1 MNFSAAEFK
10 LLRGAHLY
18 APADLGVQDVLI
30 TRGKV
35 IAIAPDIASD
45 IVPDCE
51 VIELHGQL
59 LCPGLID
66 QHIHLIGGGGEAG
79 PTTRTPEVAL
89 SRLVEAGITTAIG
102 LLGTDAVTRH
112 PESLLAKTRALNE
125 EGITAYMLTGAYRLP
140 SPTITGSVERD
151 VALIDRVIGVKCAVS
166 DHRSSAPNEHIL
178 ANMAAQARVGGLLGG
193 KAGISV
199 FHMGSSNKLLEP
211 LYRILENG
219 DVPIGKLLPTHVNRS
234 EALFEAA
241 LAFARQ
247 GGHIDITSGITQPI
261 APAQAIDMARKA
273 GVPMSQLTVS
283 SDGNGSQPVFDA
295 KGNLSGIGVA
305 GFASLL
311 ETLVALVQ
319 HYDYSLAAALE
330 PFTCSVAAFLGLA
343 DKGEIAVGK
352 DADFIVLTPELSLER
367 VYAGGRCMVVG
378 GKACV
383 KGTFE

>member
-10 LLRGAHLY
+10 LLRGAYLY
-18 APADLGVQDVLI
+18 APEDLGVQDVLI
-30 TRGKV
+30 ARGKI
-35 IAIAPDIASD
+35 IAVAPAIPCD

-51 VIELHGQL
+51 VIELQGQL

-79 PTTRTPEVAL
+79 PTTRTPEVSL

-151 VALIDRVIGVKCAVS
+151 VALIDRVIGVKCAIA
-166 DHRSSAPNEHIL
+166 DHRSSAPDESVL
-178 ANMAAQARVGGLLGG
+178 ANMAAQSRVGGLLGG

-211 LYRILENG
+211 LYRILENS

-241 LAFARQ
+241 LVFALR
-247 GGHIDITSGITQPI
+247 GGHIDITSGIPEPI
-261 APAQAIDMARKA
+261 APAQAIDRARKA

-305 GFASLL
+305 GFSSLL
-311 ETLVALVQ
+311 ETLVALVRQ
-319 HYDYSLAAALE
+319 YDYPLAEALQ
-330 PFTCSVAAFLGLA
+330 PFTRSVAAFLGLA
-343 DKGEIAVGK
+343 DKGVIGVGK
-352 DADFIVLTPELSLER
+352 DADFMVLTPELAIKE
-367 VYAGGRCMVVG
+367 VYACGRKVVDG